1 VATLPKVIRNPSR
14 KRRMNPGSHSERLTK
29 AMDFYK
35 DFHWGEEPDRAV
47 RRPVSPPPAVAVKLG
62 KLDAVTYETVKAGER
77 ALYEHNFGEEGGK
90 RPDLVMD
97 AETKRLHIVGGDYDV
112 RPEGIVD

>member
-1 VATLPKVIRNPSR
+1 
-14 KRRMNPGSHSERLTK
+14 
-29 AMDFYK
+29 MDFYK
-35 DFHWGEEPDRAV
+35 DFHWGEDVDRV
-47 RRPVSPPPAVAVKLG
+47 VKKRISPPPAIAVKLG
-62 KLDAVTYETVKAGER
+62 KLDAVTYETTKAGER

-97 AETKRLHIVGGDYDV
+97 AETKKLHIVGGDYDV